1 MLEQIYYFSLFLNF
15 LSIVVFFV
23 FAIKKSREAFKI
35 GTFLIT
41 LGTFLLIL
49 FLTLNGIKLGYHPA
63 TNTFFTYNFLAMLI
77 YILYFI
83 FEFWFKIRLLSVFIL
98 PVGFFFNVVAAFQS
112 KLTPDVIKSISP
124 VFLGIHTGF
133 LLLGEAMFLVSFGAS
148 LMYLIQ
154 NRNLKK
160 KSFGGWYSRLPS
172 LQDLEYIAGIGILGG
187 FPMLT
192 AGLLVGFYWA
202 ANLWNNSAWFF
213 DPKIIWSLVVWMLY
227 AYVFYCKISEKL
239 KGKRFINL
247 VVLGFIFV
255 ILSFFITIFIPSIHS
270 SSNYFGVK

>member
-15 LSIVVFFV
+15 LSVIVFFV
-23 FAIKKSREAFKI
+23 FALKKNKEAFVV
-35 GTFLIT
+35 GNFLIG
-41 LGTFLLIL
+41 LGTFLLAF

-63 TNTFFTYNFLAMLI
+63 TNTFFTFNFLAMLI
-77 YILYFI
+77 YILYFV
-83 FEFWFKIRLLSVFIL
+83 FEFKFKVKLLSVFIL

-112 KLTPDVIKSISP
+112 KLTPEVVSKISP

-133 LLLGEAMFLVSFGAS
+133 LLLGEAMFLISFGAS
-148 LMYLIQ
+148 IMYLIQ

-160 KSFGGWYSRLPS
+160 KSFGGWYSRLPA
-172 LQDLEYIAGIGILGG
+172 LDDLEFIAGVGILGG

-202 ANLWNNSAWFF
+202 ANLWHNSLWYF
-213 DPKIIWSLVVWMLY
+213 DAKVIWSLIVWILY
-227 AYVFYCKISEKL
+227 GYIFYCKITEKL

-247 VVLGFIFV
+247 VIIGFILV
-255 ILSFFITIFIPSIHS
+255 IISFFITVFFPSIHS
-270 SSNYFGVK
+270 LTKDFGVK